1 MKQIIKLASLA
12 ILVVGLSL
20 TSCRK
25 DRKTS
30 QNQDPIEA
38 DETNTF
44 VQQSSDESTANNT
57 SDESLDD
64 AENALGAS
72 SVGGFK
78 TAAGI
83 SPICGATIDSSM
95 KATGKII
102 ITYTGTSCDGYRNRS
117 GSITIQVVG
126 YPAIKWK
133 DVGAVTTITYN
144 SFKVTHISS
153 GKSTTLNGV
162 HTITNVSGGLV
173 RYITSGTPI
182 VRKIRSS
189 SMSLT
194 FDDGTVRSWSV
205 ARKRTWTGALGI
217 ATSLTLSGDTTIGG
231 VANIVTW
238 GTNRKG
244 DAFTTA
250 YTSPIVVKASCG
262 WFAPVSG
269 VKSHTAAS
277 RSSSITFGTDASG
290 VPVASGCPNHYI
302 VNWTSPSGKP
312 KSYIGSY

>member
-1 MKQIIKLASLA
+1 MKTTLRLASLA
-12 ILVVGLSL
+12 ILFVGLSL
-20 TSCRK
+20 ASCRK
-25 DRKTS
+25 DKKTS
-30 QNQDPIEA
+30 PDPTPTEA

-44 VQQSSDESTANNT
+44 VEQSSDENTANST

-72 SVGGFK
+72 SIGGFK
-78 TAAGI
+78 TASGVA
-83 SPICGATIDSSM
+83 PLCGATIDSSM

-102 ITYTGTSCDGYRNRS
+102 ITYTGTSCDGLRNRS

-126 YPAIKWK
+126 YPSVKWK

-144 SFKVTHISS
+144 SFKVTNISS
-153 GKSTTLNGV
+153 GKSTTLNGM

-173 RYITSGTPI
+173 RSITSGTPI
-182 VRKIRSS
+182 IRKIRSTT
-189 SMSLT
+189 MSLT
-194 FDDGTVRSWSV
+194 FDDGTVRNWSV

-217 ATSLTLSGDTTIGG
+217 PTSLTLSGDTTIGG

-244 DAFTTA
+244 NAFTTA
-250 YTSPIVVKASCG
+250 YTDPIVVKASCG
-262 WFAPVSG
+262 WYSPVSG
-269 VKSHTAAS
+269 KKTHTAAS
-277 RSSSITFGTDASG
+277 RVSSITFGTDASG

-302 VNWTSPSGKP
+302 VNWTSPSGVA